1 MFIIKKE
8 IPLVS
13 GKFCETRFG
22 RVCNFFIKVANGHRD
37 LCNLGCFC
45 LGQNRLAEAYAVDG
59 KNIANDQLE
68 SPASQTRSDEEKRGG
83 RRTGSRYRLAA
94 LGPLLV
100 LHDGLHQSS
109 EEMDLIKQQSR

>member
-1 MFIIKKE
+1 MW
-8 IPLVS
+8 
-13 GKFCETRFG
+13 
-22 RVCNFFIKVANGHRD
+22 NFFIKVANGHRD